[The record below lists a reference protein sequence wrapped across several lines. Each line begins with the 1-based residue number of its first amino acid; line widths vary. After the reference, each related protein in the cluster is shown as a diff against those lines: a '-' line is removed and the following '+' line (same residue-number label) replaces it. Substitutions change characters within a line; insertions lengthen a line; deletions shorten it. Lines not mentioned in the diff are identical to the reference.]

1 MVDAVIWTEGKTD
14 AQYLSRAR
22 EVLTLPY
29 DLEFATSADMG
40 DDLLLKQCAALS
52 KAVQLQPNIFIFD
65 RDNPDV
71 ISKVSDGAKPYK
83 EWGNNVFSF
92 AIPIPDHRPDI
103 AGACIELYFNDHDLS
118 LPNAEGRRLANE
130 FVPH

>member
-29 DLEFATSADMG
+29 DLKLATSTDMG

-52 KAVQLQPNIFIFD
+52 KAIQSQPNIFIFD

-71 ISKVSDGAKPYK
+71 LSKVCDGAKPYK
-83 EWGNNVFSF
+83 AWGNNVFSF
-92 AIPIPDHRPDI
+92 AIPMPDHRPD
-103 AGACIELYFNDHDLS
+103 
-118 LPNAEGRRLANE
+118 
-130 FVPH
+130 